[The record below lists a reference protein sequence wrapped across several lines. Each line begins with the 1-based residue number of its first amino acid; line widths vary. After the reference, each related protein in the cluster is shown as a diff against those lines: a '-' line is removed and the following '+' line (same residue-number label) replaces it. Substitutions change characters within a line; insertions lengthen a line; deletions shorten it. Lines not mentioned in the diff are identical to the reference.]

1 MDICAICDDVVE
13 GPRLNDLETGGA
25 CHPACV
31 AERLPQDA
39 ITLLIAASLLA
50 LAPLIIVWAA

>member
-1 MDICAICDDVVE
+1 MDICTICDDVVE
-13 GPRLNDLETGGA
+13 GPCLNDVETGGA

-39 ITLLIAASLLA
+39 IIALIAASLLA
-50 LAPLIIVWAA
+50 VAPLIIVWAA

>member
-1 MDICAICDDVVE
+1 MDTCTICDGVVE
-13 GPRLNDLETGGA
+13 RPRLNDLQTGGA

-39 ITLLIAASLLA
+39 ITALITASLLA
-50 LAPLIIVWAA
+50 LAPLIIVWAG

>member
-1 MDICAICDDVVE
+1 MDICTICDGVVE
-13 GPRLNDLETGGA
+13 GPRLNDIETGGA

-31 AERLPQDA
+31 AERLPEDA
-39 ITLLIAASLLA
+39 IIALIAASLLA